1 MTGSLRFGIRIG
13 GKARSQRQCGFVY
26 HRIQERP
33 YQPSLRRS
41 LEMCSCLCN
50 WAFLVSRKGQRIG
63 WCQRQ

>member
-41 LEMCSCLCN
+41 LEMRSCLCN
-50 WAFLVSRKGQRIG
+50 
-63 WCQRQ
+63 